1 KSDTGITAGSRKTKA
16 PGILTLANVP
26 GVDAKGKTLTNNKD
40 AAWVQIRPEGGW
52 FPDFLRSCYYGAAGH
67 PPG

>member
-1 KSDTGITAGSRKTKA
+1 LTWKADAPLSDKSDTGITAGSRKTKA

-40 AAWVQIRPEGGW
+40 AAWFQIRPEGGW
-52 FPDFLRSCYYGAAGH
+52 LPAAS
-67 PPG
+67 